1 MIKEEQSPLL
11 KRANHLF
18 KEQIALVF
26 EKVKRAIYTHIAIV
40 ALLKRATG
48 ANCSCHYLLKERLE
62 RFAIVAFY
70 LKSDE
75 SYLLPSLFL

>member
-26 EKVKRAIYTHIAIV
+26 EKVKRAIYTHIAEV
-40 ALLKRATG
+40 ALLKRATR
-48 ANCSCHYLLKERLE
+48 AICYCCFLLKERREL
-62 RFAIVAFY
+62 FAPLALFV
-70 LKSDE
+70 KSDKR
-75 SYLLPSLFL
+75 